1 MPPVSEI
8 QPPFSLAGNNRGRQD
23 ADPAGRNRMKRL
35 AILSIA
41 TSALALTA
49 CASLA
54 PYGPQMS
61 SGGQGFAEQRIES
74 NRYRV
79 TYNGVGSPG
88 PVADF
93 ALLRAAELAT
103 QNGYDWF
110 EVTQRWIDGRP
121 DSAGGVRPSLGV
133 GYGSSRS
140 SGRYGS
146 YSSSG
151 VGVGVGLNFSGP
163 SPTSTTLEV
172 VMGRGQRPDRP
183 EAYDA
188 RGVQDAIRAR
198 L

>member
-1 MPPVSEI
+1 
-8 QPPFSLAGNNRGRQD
+8 
-23 ADPAGRNRMKRL
+23 MKRL
-35 AILSIA
+35 AIVSLA
-41 TSALALTA
+41 ASALALSA

-54 PYGPQMS
+54 PYGPQQGP
-61 SGGQGFAEQRIES
+61 GGQGFAEQRIES

-79 TYNGVGSPG
+79 TYNGVGAPG
-88 PVADF
+88 PVADY
-93 ALLRAAELAT
+93 ALLRAADLTT
-103 QNGYDWF
+103 QSGYDWF

-121 DSAGGVRPSLGV
+121 DSAGGFSPSLGV
-133 GYGSSRS
+133 GYGSGRH

-163 SPTSTTLEV
+163 SPTSTTLEIL
-172 VMGRGQRPDRP
+172 MGNGRKPDRP

-188 RGVQDAIRAR
+188 RGVQESLRAR